1 MTGHIQPVEAADY
14 SWLTWVTGVPS
25 ALMKLFLYDLSTP
38 GPGPVALTP
47 LTFAWMDVLP
57 IRTTALPT
65 PLTAAPFALT
75 PVPLLP
81 AITLDE
87 INI

>member
-1 MTGHIQPVEAADY
+1 
-14 SWLTWVTGVPS
+14 
-25 ALMKLFLYDLSTP
+25 
-38 GPGPVALTP
+38 VALTP